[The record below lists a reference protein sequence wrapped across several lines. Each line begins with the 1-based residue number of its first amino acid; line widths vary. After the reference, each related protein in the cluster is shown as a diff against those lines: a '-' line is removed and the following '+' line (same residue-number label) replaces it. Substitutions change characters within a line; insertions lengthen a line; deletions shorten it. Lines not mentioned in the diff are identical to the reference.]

1 MEDMSEPY
9 MDFTDNFCVLLLEES
24 PTLQM
29 LFDHW
34 LSGITTRVAATP
46 TDVPP

>member
-9 MDFTDNFCVLLLEES
+9 MDFADNFCVLLLEES